1 MKYPHPYLGRFMLER
16 LTRNKFLQKVCL
28 TEIAKLTSEEVAKI
42 VEWWGCSCAFP
53 SEPKSGN
60 TTEQSES
67 SEDTSGG
74 SSDFSTNSGS
84 SQSGFS
90 STESTEGTSS
100 EKEPEPSESDV
111 EHPCRFKT
119 RQLRCKLNALED

>member
-16 LTRNKFLQKVCL
+16 LTRNKILQKVCL

-74 SSDFSTNSGS
+74 SSDSPQTAVVRTVSF
-84 SQSGFS
+84 
-90 STESTEGTSS
+90 
-100 EKEPEPSESDV
+100 
-111 EHPCRFKT
+111 
-119 RQLRCKLNALED
+119 RQVSLRRGLHLKKNPNRQNQMSNILAGLKLGNLGVS